1 MNHLDRDIA
10 PLTAEAWQEIDNEA
24 SQTLRALLAAR
35 KLVDVTGP
43 HGWGRSAIDLGRIET
58 IKSKGKGDL
67 RVGLRKVQP
76 LVEIRVPFTL
86 PRTEL
91 AAIARGAKDADLSC
105 VSAAAKTIAA
115 REDEAVFG
123 GMPAANIE
131 GIVSASPYAAL
142 TIDKSYGN
150 FPEQVAEAIST
161 LTERGI
167 DGPFSVAV
175 DLQTYVGLTRATHA
189 GAYPLLKEVRNG
201 IDGALVKTPLVS
213 GCVVVSQRGGDFELS
228 IGQDFSIGY
237 LEHNATDVSLY
248 IEESF
253 TFLNLAP
260 EAAIALQL
268 SAK

>member
-10 PLTAEAWQEIDNEA
+10 PLTAAAWQEIDDEA
-24 SQTLRALLAAR
+24 SRTLKALLAAR

-43 HGWGRSAIDLGRIET
+43 HGWGRSAIDLGRVEAL
-58 IKSKGKGDL
+58 KPKGKSAVH
-67 RVGLRKVQP
+67 VGLRKVQP

-86 PRTEL
+86 PREEL
-91 AAIARGAKDADLSC
+91 DAIARGAKDADLSC

-115 REDEAVFG
+115 HEDEAVFG
-123 GMPAANIE
+123 GMQAANIE
-131 GIVSASPYAAL
+131 GIVSASPYTAL
-142 TIDKSYGN
+142 TIDKDYEN
-150 FPEQVAEAIST
+150 FPVQIAAAIST

-175 DLQTYVGLTRATHA
+175 DMETYVGITRATQA
-189 GAYPLLKEVRNG
+189 GTYPLLKEIRNG
-201 IDGALVKTPLVS
+201 IDGVLVKTPLVN
-213 GCVVVSQRGGDFELS
+213 GCVVMSQRGGDFELS

-237 LEHNATDVSLY
+237 LQHSATEVSLY

-260 EAAIALQL
+260 EAAIALEIN
-268 SAK
+268 AK